1 MSTESSFI
9 RKPLADVH
17 NRPRNIP
24 GNTRFPWW
32 ILLLGALTLASR
44 FLFTSAPYYVD
55 GPRHVYFIEHGTL
68 FTTSA
73 PGYFLFAETI
83 KILSQ
88 IMSMSV
94 PAAISLLNIA
104 FSTAGAII
112 FAQLASRLFPGRLGI
127 LLSFCYAF
135 SDIVWFVSDIHST
148 YAAMTFFVPALLYTI
163 WINETVWLAALLW
176 ALMTGFRPSDG
187 VFILPFVVFA
197 IGKRAQRIAVFSAV
211 ALPVVA
217 IWYIPSA
224 KHFGGSLLS
233 PLTAAGVQ
241 AHHLANGLFTTQP
254 WRRKLANLVHITF
267 GSFNAW
273 SILSPFVFLG
283 FLSRTVWTRSAVL
296 FMVPGLLFFS
306 LYFFSDSAYFAY
318 LVAPGFLLAGE
329 GLQRLRQNTAMMV
342 ASCTLLLSIAQMT
355 IARPLQS
362 QKAAAAV
369 INSYCLRYSGWSIR
383 HQYAPRLHD
392 TLETLHEPEDS
403 PGSGYMIHAVAQ
415 HLATPPPAPSR

>member
-1 MSTESSFI
+1 MQTHLRMTENVQ
-9 RKPLADVH
+9 KG
-17 NRPRNIP
+17 PRNIP
-24 GNTRFPWW
+24 AKSGLPWW
-32 ILLLGALTLASR
+32 TLLLGALTLASR

-73 PGYFLFAETI
+73 PGYFLFAETV

-88 IMSMSV
+88 ITSMSV
-94 PAAISLLNIA
+94 PAAISLLNIS

-148 YAAMTFFVPALLYTI
+148 YAAMTFFVPALLYAI

-187 VFILPFVVFA
+187 VFILPFVIFV
-197 IGKRAQRIAVFSAV
+197 IERSMQRIAIFVAV

-217 IWYIPSA
+217 LWYIPSA
-224 KHFGGSLLS
+224 KHFGGSFLS

-241 AHHLANGLFTTQP
+241 AHHLANGLFTTEP
-254 WRRKLANLVHITF
+254 WRRKLANLVHIAF

-273 SILSPFVFLG
+273 NILSPFVFLG
-283 FLSRTVWTRSAVL
+283 CLSRTVWIRSVVL

-306 LYFFSDSAYFAY
+306 LYFFSDCTYFAY

-329 GLQRLRQNTAMMV
+329 GLQRLRPNSAVIV

-355 IARPLQS
+355 IARPFQS
-362 QKAAAAV
+362 QKVTAAV
-369 INSYCLRYSGWSIR
+369 INSYCLKYSGWAIR
-383 HQYAPRLHD
+383 KQYAPRLHD
-392 TLETLHEPEDS
+392 TLETLQEPEGS
-403 PGSGYMIHAVAQ
+403 HSSGYPIQVVPLQ
-415 HLATPPPAPSR
+415 LSTQPPAPSR

>member
-1 MSTESSFI
+1 VSTESSFM

-17 NRPRNIP
+17 KGSRNIP
-24 GNTRFPWW
+24 GNTRFPWGV
-32 ILLLGALTLASR
+32 LPLGALTLASR

-73 PGYFLFAETI
+73 PGYLLFAETV

-88 IMSMSV
+88 VMSLSV
-94 PAAISLLNIA
+94 PVAISLLNIS

-112 FAQLASRLFPGRLGI
+112 FAQVASRLFPGRLGI

-148 YAAMTFFVPALLYTI
+148 YAAMTFFVPALLYAI
-163 WINETVWLAALLW
+163 WVNETVWAVALLW

-197 IGKRAQRIAVFSAV
+197 IGKSTQRIAVFIGV

-217 IWYIPSA
+217 LWYIPSA

-233 PLTAAGVQ
+233 PLTASGVQ
-241 AHHLANGLFTTQP
+241 AHHLANGLFATEP
-254 WRRKLANLVHITF
+254 WRRKLANLVHIAF

-273 SILSPFVFLG
+273 SILSPFVFIG
-283 FLSRTVWTRSAVL
+283 CLSRTVWIRSAVL
-296 FMVPGLLFFS
+296 FIVPGLLFFS
-306 LYFFSDSAYFAY
+306 LYFFSDCTYFAY

-329 GLQRLRQNTAMMV
+329 GLQRLRPNTAVIV

-355 IARPLQS
+355 IARPFQS
-362 QKAAAAV
+362 QKVAAAV
-369 INSYCLRYSGWSIR
+369 INSYCLKYSGWAIR
-383 HQYAPRLHD
+383 NQYAPRLHD

-403 PGSGYMIHAVAQ
+403 HSSGYTIHAVPL
-415 HLATPPPAPSR
+415 HLSTPPPTPSH